1 MGVGLIMKTK
11 DILLSDEELEW
22 LQSILLQDKDLY
34 NKIANLNKRVKFLE
48 EQNSELLEDVTEVA
62 EQTGMI

>member
-11 DILLSDEELEW
+11 DILLSDKELEW